1 MSQEKNFTNDF
12 SNNDN
17 YISTIKTYIEP
28 SSFYLTISKKFF
40 NLSTI
45 DGEKLEFEENRERKI
60 TLDDFNSILFNK
72 IIFSLIKNE
81 DYSSKD
87 YRFIFFLFLNLQTHY
102 HIRSSLG
109 YKTISK
115 FFKKFFNSCMKT
127 ENGYHSTCNGIF
139 SNTQIGA
146 YINYFISELYKL
158 LLNKEKIEI
167 HNADEIAKIN
177 INKIIKLENLNHIY
191 KKYLKLIIKYI
202 LAFCNIFENT
212 KDYQNYHIT
221 IYETFMKI
229 KDKEFHKYFMKQLY
243 KIYIKKGIYSF
254 GDKFVKYVFS
264 PIIILDIK
272 DFKHKYDFKIPD
284 DLIKSILS
292 YQTKYKNNSNDFNY
306 VKGTPYYF
314 LNIIVLNK
322 IMNDIINEENQD
334 NKENILFKIIDNV
347 SSNINLF
354 VDDGNQMK
362 VAELLLTDTVNKKP
376 ILDNLNKIELV
387 KPYIKNIKELNN
399 NQNYWKYF
407 EYLFYDL
414 CIDIY
419 VQYSRDKKDKE
430 DKENNDDLLN
440 VSNPNLDIT
449 INASQDADIPILNNI
464 KEESNNF
471 KSMIINRFNN
481 SNDYLINKFFTHNGL
496 EEIKEET
503 TQTILSQKSLE
514 ELFIMLD
521 IVYYA
526 SIKFNDKKIKTKIID
541 EVKKIIIE
549 IFKKT
554 SEKGEFNCTLYNFL
568 LNIEPKYIPD
578 SNENCP
584 IFTTNSLLLKKSYDK
599 FIITFPLFII
609 FIINYF
615 FKNNNSI
622 EEFFKIIKAF
632 ITGYTNIVFV
642 NLNDKGYDIYQLN
655 YLYLINF
662 IIKQILIIYLD
673 KNDYKNN
680 NNNNNI
686 IEFHLPY
693 CVQCKK
699 KLKNPIIISR
709 YLSQCIYCGE
719 KNLFINGDIY
729 SYLSQYKEYLE
740 AFIKESVFNEITKLT
755 YNVLNKFNERFQK
768 INEVSLLRHNYY
780 YKLMKEFFKFLNDVK
795 YIIGENIPFTQEK
808 KLYLDQKEVSLEEM
822 IDYFFENFLTKE
834 DKYPFDSILT
844 LIYEDKFDL
853 FNQLR
858 KTIKHEC
865 GLALNKYSV
874 NN

>member
-1 MSQEKNFTNDF
+1 M
-12 SNNDN
+12 
-17 YISTIKTYIEP
+17 
-28 SSFYLTISKKFF
+28 
-40 NLSTI
+40 
-45 DGEKLEFEENRERKI
+45 
-60 TLDDFNSILFNK
+60 NSIAHY
-72 IIFSLIKNE
+72 IIF
-81 DYSSKD
+81 
-87 YRFIFFLFLNLQTHY
+87 
-102 HIRSSLG
+102 
-109 YKTISK
+109 
-115 FFKKFFNSCMKT
+115 
-127 ENGYHSTCNGIF
+127 
-139 SNTQIGA
+139 
-146 YINYFISELYKL
+146 
-158 LLNKEKIEI
+158 
-167 HNADEIAKIN
+167 
-177 INKIIKLENLNHIY
+177 
-191 KKYLKLIIKYI
+191 
-202 LAFCNIFENT
+202 
-212 KDYQNYHIT
+212 
-221 IYETFMKI
+221 
-229 KDKEFHKYFMKQLY
+229 
-243 KIYIKKGIYSF
+243 
-254 GDKFVKYVFS
+254 
-264 PIIILDIK
+264 
-272 DFKHKYDFKIPD
+272 
-284 DLIKSILS
+284 
-292 YQTKYKNNSNDFNY
+292 
-306 VKGTPYYF
+306 
-314 LNIIVLNK
+314 
-322 IMNDIINEENQD
+322 
-334 NKENILFKIIDNV
+334 
-347 SSNINLF
+347 
-354 VDDGNQMK
+354 
-362 VAELLLTDTVNKKP
+362 
-376 ILDNLNKIELV
+376 
-387 KPYIKNIKELNN
+387 
-399 NQNYWKYF
+399 
-407 EYLFYDL
+407 
-414 CIDIY
+414 
-419 VQYSRDKKDKE
+419 
-430 DKENNDDLLN
+430 
-440 VSNPNLDIT
+440 
-449 INASQDADIPILNNI
+449 
-464 KEESNNF
+464 
-471 KSMIINRFNN
+471 
-481 SNDYLINKFFTHNGL
+481 
-496 EEIKEET
+496 
-503 TQTILSQKSLE
+503 
-514 ELFIMLD
+514 
-521 IVYYA
+521 
-526 SIKFNDKKIKTKIID
+526 
-541 EVKKIIIE
+541 
-549 IFKKT
+549 
-554 SEKGEFNCTLYNFL
+554 
-568 LNIEPKYIPD
+568 
-578 SNENCP
+578 
-584 IFTTNSLLLKKSYDK
+584 KKSYDK